1 MIKFFKSSD
10 PIVYILLALYAV
22 ALNFNLI
29 ISPPV
34 LDFRATAPIYQLII
48 NGLQPIYVL
57 NKYLVPIVFIIG
69 LLLQSALF
77 NGVVGRLR
85 LFDSNNHLAA
95 FCYILLFSLFNNHLY
110 LSAPFF
116 ANFALLFAL
125 NTVNGSEKT
134 GLLQSFDAGFIIGI
148 ASLCYLPTVSMLLF
162 VLILFNIKHFFSWR
176 EFILLFMGLAI
187 PYYLTAV
194 IYFLTDH
201 LPQFQQIYQLDFV
214 TTSIAQPVYRLFEL
228 MIKLP
233 LLFLITAVTIFIFQ
247 SRYFK
252 STMIVK
258 NSLTM
263 LIYMLSVSLLLF
275 LFLEKFSLAPLCVP
289 LLSIAALLAYALN
302 EIDKSWTADIICLS
316 IIAATFFFQY
326 FNQFSPL

>member
-1 MIKFFKSSD
+1 
-10 PIVYILLALYAV
+10 
-22 ALNFNLI
+22 LNFNLI

-57 NKYLVPIVFIIG
+57 NKHLVPIVFIVG

-77 NGVVGRLR
+77 NGVVSRLR
-85 LFDSNNHLAA
+85 LFDSTNHLAA

-125 NTVNGSEKT
+125 ITVNSSEKT

-162 VLILFNIKHFFSWR
+162 VLILFNIKYFFSWR
-176 EFILLFMGLAI
+176 EFILLFIGLAM

-194 IYFLTDH
+194 IYFLTNQ
-201 LPQFQQIYQLDFV
+201 LPQFQQIYQLNAIV
-214 TTSIAQPVYRLFEL
+214 TSIVQPIYRLFEL
-228 MIKLP
+228 LVKLP
-233 LLFLITAVTIFIFQ
+233 LLFLITAVAVFIFQ

-258 NSLTM
+258 NNLTM

-289 LLSIAALLAYALN
+289 LLSISALLAYAFN
-302 EIDKSWTADIICLS
+302 EMDKSWTAEIICLS
-316 IIAATFFFQY
+316 IITATFLFQY
-326 FNQFSPL
+326 FNQFLPL